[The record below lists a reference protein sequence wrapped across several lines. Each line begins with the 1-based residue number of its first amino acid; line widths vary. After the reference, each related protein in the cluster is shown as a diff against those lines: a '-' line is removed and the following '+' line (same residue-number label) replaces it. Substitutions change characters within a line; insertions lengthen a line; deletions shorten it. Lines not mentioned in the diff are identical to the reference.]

1 MITLKGLM
9 TIGALLV
16 GTTSLAMAQAE
27 GSSGPDGQLVS
38 AGAADNPPS
47 ARLHIRY
54 VDPSCSSSRD
64 TAPQNVHDVG
74 EPHP

>member
-9 TIGALLV
+9 IVVALLV

-27 GSSGPDGQLVS
+27 GSTGPDGQLVS
-38 AGAADNPPS
+38 AGAADNPPALGS
-47 ARLHIRY
+47 T
-54 VDPSCSSSRD
+54 SRD

>member
-38 AGAADNPPS
+38 AGAADNPP

-54 VDPSCSSSRD
+54 VDPSYSSSRD

-74 EPHP
+74 RPHP